1 MEKIDFLRFTS
12 ARDLRYRLV
21 CSILSGKPIKIS
33 RIRNDNISN
42 PGITDTYEANLL
54 KLLDLIT
61 NGTQIEINP
70 TGTSLTFIP
79 GILLGGKHEDTFYT
93 DTSRG
98 IGYYLEPLFLLAPF
112 CKNKLEITLAGR
124 TNGLGSTTNPDTK
137 ETTSSFSDPAA
148 DIFRTSGIAA
158 IRKFLLIDD
167 DLKLE
172 IIKRSIGA
180 EADKGIVKFSCPN
193 PKKLKT
199 VHENFIGKL
208 GRIRGLAY
216 SCKVPPQL
224 ATRVGK
230 IVRSNFSEYLKDVFI
245 YNESNKCDKASKGY
259 GLVLVGE
266 TMNGQGETVSTFAV
280 EKSCSQSRNEDGSIS
295 TQYSPE
301 ELGENLVTEF
311 CDEISR
317 IGVVDSYF
325 QPLACLYMM
334 LTEQDVSSLMLGP
347 LTDQCITMLR
357 LIRQFFNVTFKVEEE
372 EDDDEDDEEDEAGL
386 KNTNAVDA
394 GGDAGDENE
403 NPFSDDDEMSDAE
416 SDESGHDFDLPQK
429 VSISC
434 VGVGYSN
441 TVRRMR

>member
-1 MEKIDFLRFTS
+1 M
-12 ARDLRYRLV
+12 
-21 CSILSGKPIKIS
+21 
-33 RIRNDNISN
+33 
-42 PGITDTYEANLL
+42 
-54 KLLDLIT
+54 
-61 NGTQIEINP
+61 
-70 TGTSLTFIP
+70 
-79 GILLGGKHEDTFYT
+79 
-93 DTSRG
+93 
-98 IGYYLEPLFLLAPF
+98 
-112 CKNKLEITLAGR
+112 
-124 TNGLGSTTNPDTK
+124 
-137 ETTSSFSDPAA
+137 
-148 DIFRTSGIAA
+148 
-158 IRKFLLIDD
+158 
-167 DLKLE
+167 
-172 IIKRSIGA
+172 
-180 EADKGIVKFSCPN
+180 
-193 PKKLKT
+193 
-199 VHENFIGKL
+199 
-208 GRIRGLAY
+208 
-216 SCKVPPQL
+216 
-224 ATRVGK
+224 
-230 IVRSNFSEYLKDVFI
+230 
-245 YNESNKCDKASKGY
+245 
-259 GLVLVGE
+259 
-266 TMNGQGETVSTFAV
+266 
-280 EKSCSQSRNEDGSIS
+280 
-295 TQYSPE
+295 
-301 ELGENLVTEF
+301 TEF